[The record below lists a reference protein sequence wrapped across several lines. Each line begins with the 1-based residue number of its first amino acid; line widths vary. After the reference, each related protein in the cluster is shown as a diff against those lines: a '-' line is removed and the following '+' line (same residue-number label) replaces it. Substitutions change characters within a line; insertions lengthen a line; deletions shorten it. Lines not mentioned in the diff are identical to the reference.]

1 MEINKNMIPK
11 PNPNIIGR
19 VVDNEAVL
27 VMPQQGKV
35 KVLNQVGAAIWNLV
49 DGQRTIEQISEEI
62 CTQFEIDQ
70 TTAEADALSFF
81 ADLVERNMVRIS
93 PN

>member
-1 MEINKNMIPK
+1 MEIDKNMIPK

-49 DGQRTIEQISEEI
+49 DGQRTILQISEEI
-62 CTQFEIDQ
+62 CAQFDIDPL
-70 TTAEADALSFF
+70 TAETDTLKFICDLAERDIVITADK
-81 ADLVERNMVRIS
+81 
-93 PN
+93 